1 MKVELVRFKQHTM
14 IVREMTVGDVLF
26 ILANLSEGFDAANL
40 DTLLTEKR
48 SLISHTVRRF
58 IDFPA
63 KMPPEKLTDEQI
75 EILIAAFMRV
85 NARFFDNGGK
95 GKAPLSQNAQR
106 YYQDK
111 LKTDINQTVITL
123 IERGHRDVLNYSW
136 SFYRDVI
143 DVIKAAQS

>member
-111 LKTDINQTVITL
+111 LKTDIHQTVITL